1 MQHVSVP
8 VFESWGSR
16 ISKFYNGIVNPLPDP
31 VRTDLYNIVFKFQK
45 GQIDS
50 KSVSETSVLVMTSLS
65 EHLENLDI
73 RLPQLSNTGTDT
85 CCSIRVFLST
95 VLSQTVSQ
103 DI

>member
-1 MQHVSVP
+1 MSFGFALILVYEALRSLWLSAFVQWC
-8 VFESWGSR
+8 ED
-16 ISKFYNGIVNPLPDP
+16 NGIVNPLPDP

-50 KSVSETSVLVMTSLS
+50 KSVSETSVLVMTSQMYVKGN
-65 EHLENLDI
+65 HW
-73 RLPQLSNTGTDT
+73 
-85 CCSIRVFLST
+85 SIRVFLST